1 MKEHVSLGHVG
12 HVKLHYVTALRAI
25 LDQFPL
31 QPRQIRKKKSWR
43 PKTNPVYYEKGVA
56 CVAEVKRE
64 RGRVMW
70 APPTHAPKPLLPL
83 PLLTPVTQAI
93 YTTSKS
99 NGHYHKGLQLT

>member
-1 MKEHVSLGHVG
+1 MSLGHVG
-12 HVKLHYVTALRAI
+12 RVKLHYVTALRAI

-56 CVAEVKRE
+56 CVAGVKRE

-70 APPTHAPKPLLPL
+70 APPTRAPKPLLRQLNFNTCHAGYLRNVEIQWPL
-83 PLLTPVTQAI
+83 
-93 YTTSKS
+93 S
-99 NGHYHKGLQLT
+99 